1 MRTLSGKLSISVL
14 FMMLGAHHAA
24 AGEYEIGQSNMRF
37 TANGKKID
45 VLRINV
51 GDTVRFKNEDSFY
64 HGIYSLSDI
73 NTFELEAFRKGQTR
87 SVTFNKAGRA
97 EIECAVH
104 ADMYLVIDV
113 NDINETNE
121 TNEAKAGEKNIRAA
135 Q

>member
-1 MRTLSGKLSISVL
+1 MRTLSKKLSIPIL
-14 FMMLGAHHAA
+14 FIMLGTQYAA
-24 AGEYEIGQSNMRF
+24 AAEYEIGQSKMRF

-51 GDTVRFKNEDSFY
+51 GDTVRFKNEDPFY

-87 SVTFNKAGRA
+87 SVTFNQAGRA

-113 NDINETNE
+113 HDLNE
-121 TNEAKAGEKNIRAA
+121 TNEAKAGVRNIGAA

>member
-1 MRTLSGKLSISVL
+1 MSALSGKLSISIL
-14 FMMLGAHHAA
+14 FIMLGTHYAA
-24 AGEYEIGQSNMRF
+24 AGEYEIGQNKMRF

-51 GDTVRFKNEDSFY
+51 GDTVRFKNEDPFY

-73 NTFELEAFRKGQTR
+73 NTFELEAFRRGQTR

-104 ADMYLVIDV
+104 PDMYLVIDV
-113 NDINETNE
+113 HDLNETH
-121 TNEAKAGEKNIRAA
+121 EAKTGERNIGAA